1 MYMTRHVTPHFQAVF
16 NLSGLAILWYGSC
29 LFGRARMASFETLAL
44 IGTLPAHVMLLIG
57 PGEHEATLRTVQS
70 LSGTLAATSSQ

>member
-1 MYMTRHVTPHFQAVF
+1 
-16 NLSGLAILWYGSC
+16 
-29 LFGRARMASFETLAL
+29 MASFETLAL